1 MTIAPAELVDHY
13 AAIDRERMQGLP
25 IVNQELAV
33 EAVGFRAFDAHRLGI
48 LITPW
53 FMNLVL
59 LPATDD
65 WDGLEAGAAVEL
77 TLPDRAYEFRICRD
91 DTLGTYLSAV
101 LFRTVT
107 DFPDQSI
114 AREVAEEIL
123 ERLFTEP
130 ANDEA
135 RTVSRRSLFTGLEAH

>member
-1 MTIAPAELVDHY
+1 MAIEIADLVDRY

-25 IVNQELAV
+25 IVNPELAV

-65 WDGLEAGAAVEL
+65 WDGCEAGATVEL
-77 TLPDRAYEFRICRD
+77 TLPDGDYEFTICCD
-91 DTLGTYLSAV
+91 DALGTYLSAV

-114 AREVAEEIL
+114 ARDVAIEIL
-123 ERLFTEP
+123 ERLFT
-130 ANDEA
+130 AGDTGA
-135 RTVSRRSLFTGLEAH
+135 AGTVSRRSLLTGLEAR